1 MHAVGGV
8 ALVKLTNAPAKF
20 QTKGETKMRLSIK
33 GIAIASGLLWGSA
46 ILFVG
51 LINLAKPTYGMT
63 FLTMMTSVYPWF
75 HSSHTVTSVVIG
87 AVDGVIDGIIAGC
100 LFGWLYN
107 TMLDLSNKAHT
118 LQRRQT

>member
-1 MHAVGGV
+1 
-8 ALVKLTNAPAKF
+8 
-20 QTKGETKMRLSIK
+20 MRLSIK
-33 GIAIASGLLWGSA
+33 GMAIASGLLWGGA

-63 FLTMMTSVYPWF
+63 LLMRMTSVYPWF

-87 AVDGVIDGIIAGC
+87 TIDGVIDGAIAGC

-107 TMLDLSNKAHT
+107 TMLGLSSKTHT
-118 LQRRQT
+118 LQGRQT